1 MPNLNKVFLIGHL
14 GREPEVKMSKGGT
27 LYGNVSLATS
37 FGYGDDRKTAWHR
50 IVFFGKSA
58 EYMRDNA
65 HKGDALHVEGRIEYD
80 RWEDKEGNT
89 HMVAKILSDRIQL
102 LGKRPKPADVSP
114 PGDSWAQNK
123 AGIAPSGAERDDDAP
138 F

>member
-14 GREPEVKMSKGGT
+14 GRDPEIKMSKGGT

-37 FGYGDDRKTAWHR
+37 FGRGDDKKTAWHR
-50 IVFFGKSA
+50 VMFFGQAA

-65 HKGDALHVEGRIEYD
+65 HKGDALHVEGRIDYD
-80 RWEDKEGNT
+80 EWEDNDGNKRYAT
-89 HMVAKILSDRIQL
+89 KILTDRLQL
-102 LGKRPKPADVSP
+102 LGKAPKKSITYDKAAVYEDV
-114 PGDSWAQNK
+114 K
-123 AGIAPSGAERDDDAP
+123 DDDDVP